1 MKVVARGRGGGS
13 VIVRHGDAPRRGR
26 KPKRK
31 LEAGTHQTTLVGG
44 GSSGHTL
51 LCQRPGGTVPPEALG
66 FANNGLQLGKQHEA
80 NPKKS
85 PALAPGAPSLE
96 YASKSVSATAA
107 PTGDGE
113 SSGGHQ
119 ERGRLVDAPPAKS
132 RFAWK
137 SMVKSGPVPHVLQML
152 NKDKS
157 LLSSS
162 SSTTSS
168 TSSSTATAVAVR
180 EAERPLHNK
189 LPLSSKPS
197 TASRTVSRKKKRKLG
212 TYNFVNKKK
221 TKVVK
226 RGSQPVFLSQ
236 ESSAVEGATDGSVEE
251 ADADVDAEVEA
262 PSQQQGDSSRADP
275 VPERKV
281 EALPDETHPK
291 EAQQQ
296 QQQQHQVAR
305 GLEMYT
311 ELPLYSLDLKGQ
323 EDIFSS
329 LQSGLS
335 DGPGAMET
343 DAMLELPLCC
353 CRMEAPRS
361 QEILTLSEGK
371 CMAVESVDGQ
381 LSLCRK
387 NIQKQEMMRPSIR
400 IPLLV
405 LCEDHR
411 AGMVK
416 HQSCPRCGFFCRA
429 GTFMEC
435 QPDGNISHRF
445 HRDCASVIRGQ
456 IYCPHCGEDAS
467 QAQEVTIA
475 KPDAMFVMPT
485 ATALQNK
492 TDLSLKGPKIG
503 PYAASPSKSKTG
515 AVAAEAAVGAT
526 KKTLEGILEALDE
539 QASSRYKK
547 AQHPPAQLFTSAKQ
561 GDLQSV
567 MQMLVEGADPNLTLE
582 GTKRQTPLHAAAA
595 GGHNEICH
603 MLVQAGANLGMC
615 DEGQRTPLM
624 YACENNHL
632 ETVKYLLKA
641 GAASNQ
647 KDVSGSTCLH
657 LAAKMGHYSI
667 MQHLLTVPT
676 VDVNCQDDGGWTP
689 ITWAIEYKHKDQVH
703 LLLSKGA
710 GVNVRDKEENICLH
724 WAAFSGLDDV
734 AQLLL
739 ETGSNLHAINVYGD
753 SPLHIAVREK
763 QLDCVMLFLSR
774 GADVNLR
781 NRDGDTPLECCL
793 PSSKLWTILNTNKK
807 LTDARKGR
815 DSQGERVLSK
825 DISRGYETV
834 PISCV
839 NGVDHEA
846 CPSNFKYVP
855 ENCYTSQ
862 MNIDENITHLQH
874 CKCKDDCSSN
884 SCICGQLSVRC
895 WYDKEGHLLP
905 EFSRDEPPF
914 LFECNHACSCWRSCR
929 NRVVQNGLRTR
940 LQVFR
945 TEHMGWGVK
954 ALQDISAG
962 AFVCEYVGEIITDKE
977 ANTRGNDSFLFNLD
991 NKVGDV
997 YCIDAQFYGNVA
1009 RFLNHLCEPNLFPVR
1024 VFTKHQDLRFP
1035 RVALFSS
1042 RHIRVGEELGF
1053 DYGEHFWKVKSK
1065 YLSCQCRLPK
1075 CRYAKLAPS
1084 QASLPRKTPGPVP
1097 SAPLA
1102 HAQPAGPASLSAIKP

>member
-1 MKVVARGRGGGS
+1 MKAIARGRGAG
-13 VIVRHGDAPRRGR
+13 ITRHGDAPRRGR

-31 LEAGTHQTTLVGG
+31 LEAGTHQTTLVVGG
-44 GSSGHTL
+44 VGGHTL
-51 LCQRPGGTVPPEALG
+51 LCQKPDGTVPQEAAV
-66 FANNGLQLGKQHEA
+66 FASNALQLNKQYGA
-80 NPKKS
+80 S
-85 PALAPGAPSLE
+85 PEKTPGLAPGGLLPG
-96 YASKSVSATAA
+96 YASKSLSATAA
-107 PTGDGE
+107 PKGEGSVGSQERSHFGDP
-113 SSGGHQ
+113 SSG
-119 ERGRLVDAPPAKS
+119 KS

-137 SMVKSGPVPHVLQML
+137 SMVKSAPAPNVPQML

-157 LLSSS
+157 L
-162 SSTTSS
+162 
-168 TSSSTATAVAVR
+168 AAAAAAAVR
-180 EAERPLHNK
+180 DEETPLHIK
-189 LPLSSKPS
+189 LPLSKKPS
-197 TASRTVSRKKKRKLG
+197 TVPRTVSRKKKRKMG

-221 TKVVK
+221 TKVV
-226 RGSQPVFLSQ
+226 RRAPQPLFTSQ
-236 ESSAVEGATDGSVEE
+236 ESLNMNGAPDRGVEE
-251 ADADVDAEVEA
+251 AEAETAAQDRGDPARAATPLGRGTEVFADESRPKDTQQEV
-262 PSQQQGDSSRADP
+262 
-275 VPERKV
+275 
-281 EALPDETHPK
+281 T
-291 EAQQQ
+291 
-296 QQQQHQVAR
+296 R
-305 GLEMYT
+305 GIEMYT
-311 ELPLYSLDLKGQ
+311 EFPLHSLDLKGQ
-323 EDIFSS
+323 EDIFTSM
-329 LQSGLS
+329 QSGLS
-335 DGPGAMET
+335 DGPDAMET

-353 CRMEAPRS
+353 CRMEAPKS

-416 HQSCPRCGFFCRA
+416 HQSCPRCGFYCRA

-445 HRDCASVIRGQ
+445 HRDCASVILGQ

-467 QAQEVTIA
+467 QAQEVTVA
-475 KPDAMFVMPT
+475 KPDAMFIMPT
-485 ATALQNK
+485 ATTLQNK
-492 TDLSLKGPKIG
+492 TDLSLKGSKIG

-515 AVAAEAAVGAT
+515 AVAAEAEAGTT
-526 KKTLEGILEALDE
+526 KETLEGILEALDE
-539 QASSRYKK
+539 QTTSRYKK
-547 AQHPPAQLFTSAKQ
+547 AQYPPAQLLTSATQ

-567 MQMLVEGADPNLTLE
+567 MQMLVEGADPNRTLDS
-582 GTKRQTPLHAAAA
+582 TKRQTPLHVAA
-595 GGHNEICH
+595 GGGHIEICH
-603 MLVQAGANLGMC
+603 MFVQAGANLDMC

-647 KDVSGSTCLH
+647 KDLRGSTCLH

-667 MQHLLTVPT
+667 MQHLLTVASL
-676 VDVNCQDDGGWTP
+676 DVNCQDDGGWTP
-689 ITWAIEYKHKDQVH
+689 ITWAIEYKHKDHVH

-710 GVNVRDKEENICLH
+710 DVHVRDTEENICLH
-724 WAAFSGLDDV
+724 WAAFSGSDDI

-739 ETGSNLHAINVYGD
+739 ETGSDLHAANIYGD

-781 NRDGDTPLECCL
+781 NRDGDTPLDCCL
-793 PSSKLWTILNTNKK
+793 PNSKLWTILNTNKK
-807 LTDARKGR
+807 LTDARKCR
-815 DSQGERVLSK
+815 DNQGERILTK
-825 DISRGYETV
+825 DISRGYEAV

-839 NGVDHEA
+839 NGVDHEPF
-846 CPSNFKYVP
+846 PSNFKYVP
-855 ENCYTSQ
+855 ENCCTSQ

-874 CKCKDDCSSN
+874 CKCKEDCSSN
-884 SCICGQLSVRC
+884 NCICGQLSVRC
-895 WYDKEGHLLP
+895 WYDKESRLLP
-905 EFSRDEPPF
+905 EFSREDPPF

-945 TEHMGWGVK
+945 TEQMGWGVK
-954 ALQDISAG
+954 ALQDIPEGS
-962 AFVCEYVGEIITDKE
+962 FVCEYVGEIITDKE

-991 NKVGDV
+991 NKVGDA

-1035 RVALFSS
+1035 RVALFAC

-1065 YLSCQCRLPK
+1065 YLSCQCRSPK
-1075 CRYAKLAPS
+1075 CSYAALALS
-1084 QASLPRKTPGPVP
+1084 QGQVSLPRKTPGPPP
-1097 SAPLA
+1097 SDLLS
-1102 HAQPAGPASLSAIKP
+1102 HAQTASPANLPAIKP

>member
-1 MKVVARGRGGGS
+1 MKAIARGRSTG
-13 VIVRHGDAPRRGR
+13 IARHGDAPRRGR

-31 LEAGTHQTTLVGG
+31 LEAGAHQSTLVGG
-44 GSSGHTL
+44 GVSGHTL
-51 LCQRPGGTVPPEALG
+51 LCQKPDGTVPQEAAV
-66 FANNGLQLGKQHEA
+66 FANNGLQLNKQNGASSE
-80 NPKKS
+80 KTQ
-85 PALAPGAPSLE
+85 ALAPGGLLSGHASNTPST
-96 YASKSVSATAA
+96 TAA
-107 PTGDGE
+107 PTGEG
-113 SSGGHQ
+113 SGVRQ
-119 ERGRLVDAPPAKS
+119 EHGQVVDPSPGKS
-132 RFAWK
+132 RMAWK
-137 SMVKSGPVPHVLQML
+137 SMVKSAPAPHVLQML

-157 LLSSS
+157 P
-162 SSTTSS
+162 
-168 TSSSTATAVAVR
+168 ATAVRDV
-180 EAERPLHNK
+180 EKPLHIK
-189 LPLSSKPS
+189 LPRTQKPS
-197 TASRTVSRKKKRKLG
+197 ALPRTVSKKKKRKMG

-226 RGSQPVFLSQ
+226 RGTQPLFSSQ
-236 ESSAVEGATDGSVEE
+236 ESSTMEGATYGGME
-251 ADADVDAEVEA
+251 AEA
-262 PSQQQGDSSRADP
+262 GAVAPEDRADTSRTDTS
-275 VPERKV
+275 VST
-281 EALPDETHPK
+281 DETSPK
-291 EAQQQ
+291 DTTHE
-296 QQQQHQVAR
+296 VAR
-305 GLEMYT
+305 GIEMYT
-311 ELPLYSLDLKGQ
+311 EFPLHSLDLKGQ
-323 EDIFSS
+323 EDIFCS
-329 LQSGLS
+329 LQSGMS
-335 DGPGAMET
+335 DGPDAMET

-353 CRMEAPRS
+353 CRMEAPKS

-445 HRDCASVIRGQ
+445 HRGCASVIRGE

-492 TDLSLKGPKIG
+492 TDLSLKGRSKIG

-515 AVAAEAAVGAT
+515 AVAAEAGAT
-526 KKTLEGILEALDE
+526 KETLEGILEALDE
-539 QASSRYKK
+539 QTTSRYKK
-547 AQHPPAQLFTSAKQ
+547 TQYPPVQLFTSAKQ

-567 MQMLVEGADPNLTLE
+567 MQMLVEGADPNLTVD
-582 GTKRQTPLHAAAA
+582 GTKRQTPLHAAAG

-603 MLVQAGANLGMC
+603 MLVQAGANLDMC

-624 YACENNHL
+624 YACQNNHL

-641 GAASNQ
+641 GAATNQ
-647 KDVSGSTCLH
+647 KDLSGSTCLH

-667 MQHLLTVPT
+667 MQHLLTVASL
-676 VDVNCQDDGGWTP
+676 DVNCQDDGGWTP
-689 ITWAIEYKHKDQVH
+689 VTWAIEYKHKDQVH

-710 GVNVRDKEENICLH
+710 DVHVRDKEENICLH
-724 WAAFSGLDDV
+724 WAAFSGSDDV

-739 ETGSNLHAINVYGD
+739 EMGSDLHAVNIYGD
-753 SPLHIAVREK
+753 SPLHIAVHEER
-763 QLDCVMLFLSR
+763 LDCVMLFLSR
-774 GADVNLR
+774 GADVNMR
-781 NRDGDTPLECCL
+781 NRDGDTPLERCR
-793 PSSKLWTILNTNKK
+793 PNSKLWTILNTNKK

-815 DSQGERVLSK
+815 DNQGDRVISK
-825 DISRGYETV
+825 DISRGYELV

-839 NGVDHEA
+839 NGVDHEP

-855 ENCYTSQ
+855 ENCCTSQ

-884 SCICGQLSVRC
+884 NCVCGQLSIRS
-895 WYDKEGHLLP
+895 WYDKEGRLLP
-905 EFSRDEPPF
+905 EFSREDPPY

-945 TEHMGWGVK
+945 TDQMGWGVR
-954 ALQDISAG
+954 ALQDIPEGS
-962 AFVCEYVGEIITDKE
+962 FVCEYVGEIITDKE
-977 ANTRGNDSFLFNLD
+977 ANTRGNDAFLFNLD

-1035 RVALFSS
+1035 RVALFSC

-1065 YLSCQCRLPK
+1065 YLSCQCHSPK
-1075 CRYAKLAPS
+1075 CRYAARALGQS
-1084 QASLPRKTPGPVP
+1084 QVSPARMTPGPLP
-1097 SAPLA
+1097 PGPLSR
-1102 HAQPAGPASLSAIKP
+1102 AQTASPTSLQATKP